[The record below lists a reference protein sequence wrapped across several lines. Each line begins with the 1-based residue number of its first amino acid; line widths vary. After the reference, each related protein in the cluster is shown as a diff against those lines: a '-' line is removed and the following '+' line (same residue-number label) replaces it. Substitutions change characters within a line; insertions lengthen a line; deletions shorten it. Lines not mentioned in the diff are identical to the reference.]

1 MNMRRTITGFTLMEV
16 LVAVAVL
23 GIALMG
29 VMSLAGQ
36 ELRNVASLKERT
48 VAQWVAFNRLTEVCI
63 SGQWPETGD
72 SDGEVEMAQRQWHW
86 ELTVSE
92 TADED
97 LRRLDISISPAAEQD
112 NVLLTISGFMGRP
125 LPPLAPPGLPPPGS
139 PGTNPPPDKK

>member
-1 MNMRRTITGFTLMEV
+1 MSRSRASAGFTLMAV

-23 GIALMG
+23 GIAVLG

-36 ELRNVASLKERT
+36 ELHNVASLKERT
-48 VAQWVAFNRLTEVCI
+48 IAQWVAFNRLTEVRI

-72 SDGEVEMAQRQWHW
+72 SDGDVEMARRQWHW
-86 ELTVSE
+86 EMTVSD

-97 LRRLDISISPAAEQD
+97 LRRLDISVSPADEQD

-125 LPPLAPPGLPPPGS
+125 LPPLMPPGLPPPGS
-139 PGTNPPPDKK
+139 PGTEPPPDKK